1 MKSINRSNTTL
12 SYVSKEQTERGASIM
27 FQGMWTRHSILFND
41 MQAEI
46 TFLRRLYENN
56 GKTSQHYYEEAD
68 PNEAKQ

>member
-12 SYVSKEQTERGASIM
+12 SYVSKEQTENGASIM
-27 FQGMWTRHSILFND
+27 FQGMWTKHSILFND

-46 TFLRRLYENN
+46 TYLQRLYENN
-56 GKTSQHYYEEAD
+56 GKTSKHNHEEAC